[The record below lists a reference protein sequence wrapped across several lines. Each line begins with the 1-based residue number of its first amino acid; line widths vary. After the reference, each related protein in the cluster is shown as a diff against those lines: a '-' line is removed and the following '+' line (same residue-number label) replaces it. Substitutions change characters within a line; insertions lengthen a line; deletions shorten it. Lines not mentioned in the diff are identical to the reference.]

1 MIMAD
6 SIELMIGKLQGTM
19 ESVKDDVAI
28 LSKEVKSLPCATNT
42 QMITTL
48 NNWKRDC
55 NGASQMKIIES
66 YKGGISL
73 KNGIIILILTVA
85 ITNGSTLLISLLTRG
100 G

>member
-1 MIMAD
+1 MAD

-19 ESVKDDVAI
+19 ESVKDDVAN
-28 LSKEVKSLPCATNT
+28 LTKEVKTLPCATRG
-42 QMITTL
+42 QEL
-48 NNWKRDC
+48 KALLDWKQTC
-55 NGASQMKIIES
+55 NGISLEKT
-66 YKGGISL
+66 KGNISL